1 MPIDY
6 DSFGDTAIELPDPS
20 NGDIDTELQ
29 FNTPGVDGTKAGVLS
44 FQVNPTGAPT
54 VRIEING
61 TTVLTRSYGDP
72 TPRVVQQENFN
83 QSILNANNEM
93 VLEVTGNGS
102 ASLSDFH
109 VLYKTV

>member
-6 DSFGDTAIELPDPS
+6 DTFGDTAIELPDPE

-29 FNTPGVDGTKAGVLS
+29 FSTPGVDGTKAGVLS
-44 FQVNPTGAPT
+44 FQVNPSGTPT

-61 TTVLTRSYGDP
+61 TTVLTRAYGDP

-83 QSILNANNEM
+83 QSILRANNEM
-93 VLEVTGNGS
+93 VLEVTGDGS
-102 ASLSDFH
+102 AFLSDF
-109 VLYKTV
+109 LMLFKTV